1 MTKISRFL
9 SKSFAAS
16 AMFLILAMPALAADV
31 NGNWTVTFN
40 TSQGGGSM
48 ELVLEQEGEELKGSV
63 DGDTGRANV
72 TGKIEDDAVTFSH
85 QLPDYG
91 VSADYSGKL
100 EGTSIKGTVSFAD
113 GAAMGNFT
121 AERKQ

>member
-1 MTKISRFL
+1 MEDISGFICKPL
-9 SKSFAAS
+9 AIAA
-16 AMFLILAMPALAADV
+16 LILGVASSVLAADV

-40 TSQGGGSM
+40 TAQGGGSM
-48 ELVLEQEGEELKGSV
+48 QLVLEQDGEELKGSV
-63 DGDTGRANV
+63 DGDTGRATV
-72 TGKIEDDAVTFSH
+72 TGKIEDDAVSFSH

-91 VSADYSGKL
+91 VSADYNGKL
-100 EGTSIKGTVSFAD
+100 EGNSIKGTVSFAD

>member
-1 MTKISRFL
+1 MATISRFAA
-9 SKSFAAS
+9 KSFAAS
-16 AMFLILAMPALAADV
+16 AVLFAFVTSALAADV

-48 ELVLEQEGEELKGSV
+48 ELILEQDGEELKGSV

-72 TGKIEDDAVTFSH
+72 TGKIEEDAVTFSH

-100 EGTSIKGTVSFAD
+100 EGNSIKGTVSFAD

>member
-1 MTKISRFL
+1 MRNL
-9 SKSFAAS
+9 STVIVKSLAS
-16 AMFLILAMPALAADV
+16 AALIAGFSTSVFAADV

-48 ELVLEQEGEELKGSV
+48 ELVLEQDGEALKGSV

-72 TGKIEDDAVTFSH
+72 TGKIEEDAVSFSH

-100 EGTSIKGTVSFAD
+100 EGNSIKGTVSFAD
-113 GAAMGNFT
+113 GAATGNFT
-121 AERKQ
+121 AQRKR